1 MSKDLRNRIKQCL
14 SADQFVLQQALS
26 RLNRQIAESPAGASH
41 QDAVSA
47 LEARIEKSIARV
59 RSRQAKMPVVTYP
72 PELPVSEKR
81 QDIADALRQHQI
93 VVVAGET
100 GSGKTTQIPKICL
113 ELGYGVKGLIGHTQ
127 PRRLAARAVA
137 SRIADELG
145 ENLGQGVGYQVRFS
159 DNTNEHTFIKLMTD
173 GILLAE
179 IQQDRYLNK
188 YEVLIIDEAHER
200 SLNID
205 FLLGYLKRLSRQRP
219 DLKIIITS
227 ATIDVEKFSSHFSG
241 APIISVSGRTYPV
254 EILYQDPAELGSD
267 SQDQASDKDEDV
279 LFAGVMQ
286 ALRRLERIE
295 RERRQPPGDVLVFLS
310 GEREIRDLAM
320 ALRKQELR
328 QTEIL
333 PLYAR
338 LTQNEQQRIFA
349 PHKGRRIILS
359 TNVAETSLT
368 VPGIRYVIDSGLVRI
383 SRYSVQSKVQRLP
396 IEPVSQASANQRAG
410 RCGRVASGICIRLY
424 SESDFLSRPEYTDPE
439 IQRTNLSAVILQ
451 MLLLKLGD
459 IGQFPFVEA
468 PDRRAINDGF
478 KLLDELGAI
487 NRERRLTDTGR
498 AMARL
503 PVDPRL
509 GRMLLEAARRH
520 TLYELLIIVSA
531 LSVQDP
537 RETPADKRQ
546 AARERHQQFAS
557 KESDFLSWVILWEEV
572 ECQRQDLTQGQ
583 FRKFCKD
590 NFLSWMRLREWRE
603 THRQLSLSCQSLGYK
618 APQRTEEQVADYEAI
633 HRAMLPGSLN
643 QLGQKTQ
650 DGFYLGSRGRKFSLF
665 PSSVL
670 YKKMPRWIVSAE
682 LIETSRLF
690 ATMAGRIEPEWA
702 VDAAPHLL
710 RRDYFEAH
718 WEKKR
723 GEVIAYEKISLFGLT
738 LIEKRAVSY
747 GRIDPQLSRD
757 IFIRE
762 GLVAEQLDTSLGFY
776 QANAELL
783 TGIRRQEEKERRPDI
798 LVGDDQLAAFYD
810 ERLPPSVN
818 TVAALEQ
825 WYGEAEQQG
834 TDPLRMQRQHVIARD
849 IDQHSEYAFPDSTAV
864 QHNEL
869 AINYRFEPGSDEDGI
884 RIDVPA
890 PLIASMVQRDL
901 DWAVPGLVHDR
912 AVALMKSLPKALRKQ
927 FVPVPDFVTQ
937 ALSSA
942 GKENGAGKESK
953 AGAGDSDRSEQALT
967 ELLADRAWALKR
979 VRITPEQW
987 DPSAVPLHL
996 QPRIRVLGKHGK
1008 ALAEGQDLASQK
1020 RQFSDSPAAAT
1031 RTRQHPLERSGLT
1044 DWDFGD
1050 LPATVVIQ
1058 DGIRLI
1064 RYPALKDNGDSVAIV
1079 LCDTEYRAQQ
1089 TTQRGL
1095 ARLLMLRTAQQKNM
1109 ILKQLGRVQNTLG
1122 LKLIT
1127 QDKAWLEHA
1136 VSAAYR
1142 LGFHLNEQRIG
1153 NRAEFEALLAA
1164 GKADLV
1170 DQAARLC
1177 RLLTDTYDLLF
1188 DIRRRLSALPAT
1200 HRAAATDIDAQL
1212 ALLFP
1217 GDFPLSVPDAWLW
1230 EYPRYLKA
1238 IQQRLDK
1245 MPGQWHKDQ
1254 ATQAVLNELADLY
1267 GQDRVQAQV
1276 GEHAGLADFPWWL
1289 QELRVSLFAQTLG
1302 TRGPVSEKRLR
1313 KLLALPR

>member
-1 MSKDLRNRIKQCL
+1 MKNDLRSRIKQCL
-14 SADQFVLQQALS
+14 SADQFALQQALS
-26 RLNRQIAESPAGASH
+26 RLNRQIADGPAGAGH
-41 QDAVSA
+41 QQA
-47 LEARIEKSIARV
+47 LAALQARIVKSLARV
-59 RSRQAKMPVVTYP
+59 QARRARMPLVTYP
-72 PELPVSEKR
+72 AELPVSEKR
-81 QDIADALRQHQI
+81 QDIADALLQHQI

-145 ENLGQGVGYQVRFS
+145 ETLGQGVGYQVRFS
-159 DNTNEHTFIKLMTD
+159 DNTSEHTFIKLMTD

-205 FLLGYLKRLSRQRP
+205 FLLGYLKRLTRQRP

-227 ATIDVEKFSSHFSG
+227 ATIDVEKFSRHFSD

-254 EILYQDPAELGSD
+254 EILYQDPAQTGSD
-267 SQDQASDKDEDV
+267 DRDDASDSDEDT
-279 LFAGVMQ
+279 LLAGVMQ
-286 ALRRLERIE
+286 ALRQLERIE

-320 ALRKQELR
+320 ALRKQALR

-424 SESDFLSRPEYTDPE
+424 SEEDFLGRPQYTDPE

-459 IGQFPFVEA
+459 ISQFPFVEA

-487 NRERRLTDTGR
+487 NRDRALTDTGR

-509 GRMLLEAARRH
+509 GRMLLEAGKRH
-520 TLYELLIIVSA
+520 SLYELLIIVSA

-546 AARERHQQFAS
+546 AARERHQQFANAD
-557 KESDFLSWVILWEEV
+557 SDFLSWVVLWNEV
-572 ECQRQDLTQGQ
+572 ETQRQALTQGQ

-590 NFLSWMRLREWRE
+590 NFLSWLRLREWRE
-603 THRQLSLSCQSLGYK
+603 THRQLSLSCQALGYK
-618 APQRTEEQVADYEAI
+618 VPQRTEDQAPDYESV

-665 PSSVL
+665 PSSAL
-670 YKKMPRWIVSAE
+670 YKKMPRWIVTAE

-690 ATMAGRIEPEWA
+690 ATMAARIEPEWA

-723 GEVIAYEKISLFGLT
+723 GEVIAYEKITLFGLT

-747 GRIDPQLSRD
+747 GKLDPQLSRN

-762 GLVAEQLDTSLGFY
+762 GLVAEQLETRLPFY

-783 TGIRRQEEKERRPDI
+783 ADIRRQEEKERRPDI
-798 LVGDDQLAAFYD
+798 LVSDDQLAAFYE
-810 ERLPPSVN
+810 ERLPASVN
-818 TVAALEQ
+818 TVAALEH
-825 WYGEAEQQG
+825 WYSDPQQQRN
-834 TDPLRMQRQHVIARD
+834 DPLRMQREHVIARD
-849 IDQHSEYAFPDSTAV
+849 IDQHSDLAFPDSTAV

-869 AINYRFEPGSDEDGI
+869 SINYRFEPGSDDDGI
-884 RIDVPA
+884 SIDVPA
-890 PLIASMVQRDL
+890 PLLTSMTQRDL
-901 DWAVPGLVHDR
+901 DWAVPGLVQER
-912 AVALMKSLPKALRKQ
+912 AIALMKSLPKALRKQ
-927 FVPVPDFVTQ
+927 FVPVPDFVAQ
-937 ALSSA
+937 ALA
-942 GKENGAGKESK
+942 AVQITGNRKEGSIA
-953 AGAGDSDRSEQALT
+953 RPEQSLIDLLT
-967 ELLADRAWALKR
+967 AQAWALKR
-979 VRITPEQW
+979 IRIAQEHW
-987 DPSAVPLHL
+987 DPGSIPLHL
-996 QPRIRVLGKHGK
+996 QPRIRIHGDKDKVL
-1008 ALAEGQDLASQK
+1008 AVGQDLARLQQ
-1020 RQFSDSPAAAT
+1020 QFSDSPATAARV
-1031 RTRQHPLERSGLT
+1031 RTHPLERTGVIE
-1044 DWDFGD
+1044 WDFGT
-1050 LPATVVIQ
+1050 LPATIEIRE
-1058 DGIRLI
+1058 GINLL
-1064 RYPALKDNGDSVAIV
+1064 RYPALRDEGDSVAIV
-1079 LCDTEYRAQQ
+1079 LCDSERKAQQ
-1089 TTQRGL
+1089 ISQRGL
-1095 ARLLMLRTAQQKNM
+1095 ARLLMLRTTQQKSM
-1109 ILKQLGRVQNTLG
+1109 ILKQLGRVQSALG

-1127 QDKAWLEHA
+1127 QDKTWLEHA

-1142 LGFHLNEQRIG
+1142 LGFRLNEQQIRTQ
-1153 NRAEFEALLAA
+1153 ADFEALLAA

-1170 DQAARLC
+1170 DQAGRLC
-1177 RLLTDTYDLLF
+1177 RLLTETYDLLF
-1188 DIRRRLSALPAT
+1188 DVRRRLSGLPASHAT
-1200 HRAAATDIDAQL
+1200 AAEDIEAQL
-1212 ALLFP
+1212 SFLFP
-1217 GDFPLSVPDAWLW
+1217 DDFPLAVPDAWLW

-1245 MPGQWHKDQ
+1245 MAGQWSRDQ
-1254 ATQAVLNELADLY
+1254 QMQAVVSGLASIY
-1267 GQDRVQAQV
+1267 GQDRVQA
-1276 GEHAGLADFPWWL
+1276 HAAESAALADFSWWL

-1313 KLLALPR
+1313 KLLELPR

>member
-1 MSKDLRNRIKQCL
+1 MGKELRNQINQCL
-14 SADQFVLQQALS
+14 SADQFALRQALS
-26 RLNRQIAESPAGASH
+26 RLTGRTAGSGPGAG
-41 QDAVSA
+41 QQQA
-47 LEARIEKSIARV
+47 LATLQARIEKSIARV
-59 RSRQAKMPVVTYP
+59 QARKARIPIIKYP
-72 PELPVSEKR
+72 AQLPVSEKR

-137 SRIADELG
+137 SRIAEELG
-145 ENLGQGVGYQVRFS
+145 ETPGQGVGYQVRFS
-159 DNTNEHTFIKLMTD
+159 DNTNENTFIKLMTD

-227 ATIDVEKFSSHFSG
+227 ATIDVEKFSRYFSG
-241 APIISVSGRTYPV
+241 APIISVSGRTFPV
-254 EILYQDPAELGSD
+254 DILYQDPTELD
-267 SQDQASDKDEDV
+267 SEDKDDDI
-279 LFAGVMQ
+279 LLAGVLH
-286 ALRRLERIE
+286 ALRTLERIE
-295 RERRQPPGDVLVFLS
+295 REKRQAPGDVLIFLS
-310 GEREIRDLAM
+310 GEREIRDLAV

-328 QTEIL
+328 HTEIL

-349 PHKGRRIILS
+349 PHPGRRIILS

-424 SESDFLSRPEYTDPE
+424 SESDFFSRPLYTDPE

-459 IGQFPFVEA
+459 ISQFPFIEA

-487 NRERRLTDTGR
+487 DQERTLTETGY

-520 TLYELLIIVSA
+520 SLYELLIIVSA

-537 RETPADKRQ
+537 RDTPADKRQ
-546 AARERHQQFAS
+546 AARERHKQFAS
-557 KESDFLSWVILWEEV
+557 TDSDFLSWVLLWDEV
-572 ECQRQDLTQGQ
+572 EKQRQALTQGQ
-583 FRKFCKD
+583 FRKYCKE
-590 NFLSWMRLREWRE
+590 NFLSWLRLREWRE
-603 THRQLSLSCQSLGYK
+603 THRQLSLSCQSLGFK
-618 APQRTEEQVADYEAI
+618 APIRTQSQELDYEAI

-665 PSSVL
+665 PSSAL
-670 YKKMPRWIVSAE
+670 YKKMPRWVVSAE

-690 ATMAGRIEPEWA
+690 ATMAARIEPEWA

-723 GEVIAYEKISLFGLT
+723 GETIAYERVSLFGLT

-747 GRIDPQLSRD
+747 GPIDLALSRD

-762 GLVAEQLDTSLGFY
+762 GLVAQQLETRLPFY
-776 QANAELL
+776 QANAEML

-798 LVGDDQLAAFYD
+798 LVSEDQLAAFYA
-810 ERLPPSVN
+810 ERLPAAIN
-818 TVAALEQ
+818 TVAALER
-825 WYGEAEQQG
+825 WYRDEESQQS
-834 TDPLRMQRQHVIARD
+834 DPLRMQRDDVIARD
-849 IDQHSEYAFPDSTAV
+849 IDQNSDYAFPDSAAV
-864 QHNEL
+864 QHNDL
-869 AINYRFEPGSDEDGI
+869 SIRYRFEPGSDDDGI
-884 RIDVPA
+884 SIDVPA
-890 PLIASMVQRDL
+890 PLLINMSQPDL
-901 DWAVPGLVHDR
+901 DWAVPGLVHER

-927 FVPVPDFVTQ
+927 FVPVPAFVTQ
-937 ALSSA
+937 VLAA
-942 GKENGAGKESK
+942 DTGAGGVSQSS
-953 AGAGDSDRSEQALT
+953 GATKSLV
-967 ELLADRAWALKR
+967 ELLAERAWTLKR
-979 VRITPEQW
+979 IRITSEQW
-987 DPSAVPLHL
+987 DPGSIPVHL
-996 QPRIRVLGKHGK
+996 QPRIRVLDNKGRVLEMGH
-1008 ALAEGQDLASQK
+1008 DLADLK
-1020 RQFSDSPAAAT
+1020 RRFSSSPAAAT
-1031 RTRQHPLERSGLT
+1031 KARAHAIERAGIK
-1044 DWDFGD
+1044 DWDFGE
-1050 LPATVVIQ
+1050 LPATIEIN
-1058 DGIRLI
+1058 DGIRLL
-1064 RYPALKDNGDSVAIV
+1064 RYPALKDEGDSVAIV
-1079 LCDTEYRAQQ
+1079 VCEGEQKAAQIS
-1089 TTQRGL
+1089 QRGL
-1095 ARLLMLRTAQQKNM
+1095 ARLLMLRTVQQKSM
-1109 ILKQLGRVQNTLG
+1109 ILKQLGRVQKSLG

-1127 QDKAWLEHA
+1127 QDKDWLEHA

-1142 LGFHLNEQRIG
+1142 LSFRLSEQRVHKPDD
-1153 NRAEFEALLAA
+1153 FEALLRE

-1170 DQAARLC
+1170 EQAGRLC
-1177 RLLTDTYDLLF
+1177 RLLEETYDLLF
-1188 DIRRRLSALPAT
+1188 DIRRRLLSLPAALT
-1200 HRAAATDIDAQL
+1200 SAAADIETQL
-1212 ALLFP
+1212 AFLFP
-1217 GDFPLSVPDAWLW
+1217 DDFPVAVPNAWLW

-1238 IQQRLDK
+1238 IQQRLEKLPAQLARDRD
-1245 MPGQWHKDQ
+1245 MQRVI
-1254 ATQAVLNELADLY
+1254 TELSILY
-1267 GQDRVQAQV
+1267 GHDTVQERAGEDRA
-1276 GEHAGLADFPWWL
+1276 LADFHWWL
-1289 QELRVSLFAQTLG
+1289 QELRVSLYAQTLG
-1302 TRGPVSEKRLR
+1302 TKGPVSEKRLR
-1313 KLLALPR
+1313 KQLALPR

>member
-1 MSKDLRNRIKQCL
+1 MSKDLRSRIKQCL
-14 SADQFVLQQALS
+14 SADQFALQQALT
-26 RLNRQIAESPAGASH
+26 RLNRQIADGLADAGH
-41 QDAVSA
+41 QQAVTA
-47 LEARIEKSIARV
+47 LQARIEKSMARV
-59 RSRQAKMPVVTYP
+59 QSRRARIPVINYP

-81 QDIADALRQHQI
+81 QDIADALKQHQI

-145 ENLGQGVGYQVRFS
+145 ETLGQGVGYQVRFS

-179 IQQDRYLNK
+179 IQQDRFLNK

-227 ATIDVEKFSSHFSG
+227 ATIDVEKFSRHFSD

-254 EILYQDPAELGSD
+254 EVLYQDPAELEGD
-267 SQDQASDKDEDV
+267 DKDEDT
-279 LFAGVMQ
+279 LLAGVMH

-295 RERRQPPGDVLVFLS
+295 RERRQAPGDALVFLS
-310 GEREIRDLAM
+310 GEREIRDLAI
-320 ALRKQELR
+320 ALRKQELK

-349 PHKGRRIILS
+349 PHQGRRIILS

-424 SESDFLSRPEYTDPE
+424 SESDFLGRPEYTDPE

-459 IGQFPFVEA
+459 ISQFPFVEA

-487 NRERRLTDTGR
+487 NRERGLTDTGR

-509 GRMLLEAARRH
+509 GRMILEAAQRH
-520 TLYELLIIVSA
+520 SLYELLIIVSA

-546 AARERHQQFAS
+546 AARERHQQFGNA
-557 KESDFLSWVILWEEV
+557 ESDFLSWVVLWDEV
-572 ECQRQDLTQGQ
+572 EKQRQDLTQGQ

-618 APQRTEEQVADYEAI
+618 APARTENQELDYESV

-650 DGFYLGSRGRKFSLF
+650 DAFYLGSRGRKFSLF
-665 PSSVL
+665 PSSAL

-690 ATMAGRIEPEWA
+690 ATMAARIEPEWA

-710 RRDYFEAH
+710 RRDHFEAH

-747 GRIDPQLSRD
+747 GAIDPALSRD

-762 GLVAEQLDTSLGFY
+762 GLVAQQLETRLPFY
-776 QANAELL
+776 HANAELL
-783 TGIRRQEEKERRPDI
+783 ASIRRQEEKERRPDI
-798 LVGDDQLAAFYD
+798 LVSDDQLAAFYD
-810 ERLPPSVN
+810 ARLPSSIN
-818 TVAALEQ
+818 TVAALEH
-825 WYGEAEQQG
+825 WYREAPQQQA
-834 TDPLRMQRQHVIARD
+834 DPLHMQREHVIARA
-849 IDQHSEYAFPDSTAV
+849 IDSNSEYAFPDSAAV
-864 QHNEL
+864 QHNDL
-869 AINYRFEPGSDEDGI
+869 SINYRFEPGSDEDGI
-884 RIDVPA
+884 SIDVPA
-890 PLIASMVQRDL
+890 LLIGNLTQLDL
-901 DWAVPGLVHDR
+901 DWAVPGLVQER
-912 AVALMKSLPKALRKQ
+912 AIALMKCLPKALRKQ
-927 FVPVPDFVTQ
+927 FVPVPDFVARALDKAAKSEADRPTQ
-937 ALSSA
+937 T
-942 GKENGAGKESK
+942 
-953 AGAGDSDRSEQALT
+953 LT
-967 ELLADRAWALKR
+967 ELLAERAWALKR
-979 VRITPEQW
+979 IRIASGQW
-987 DPSAVPLHL
+987 DPTTIPLHL
-996 QPRIRVLGKHGK
+996 QPRIRVLDAKGRV
-1008 ALAEGQDLASQK
+1008 LTVEQDLTRLKQ
-1020 RQFSDSPAAAT
+1020 QFSNSPAASVAASV
-1031 RTRQHPLERSGLT
+1031 HPLERTGIT
-1044 DWDFGD
+1044 DWDFDD
-1050 LPATVVIQ
+1050 LPASVETNE
-1058 DGIRLI
+1058 GIRLV
-1064 RYPALKDNGDSVAIV
+1064 RYPALRDEGTSVAIV
-1079 LCDTEYRAQQ
+1079 LCESEHRAAQMSQ
-1089 TTQRGL
+1089 HGL
-1095 ARLLMLRTAQQKNM
+1095 ARLLMLRTTQQKNM
-1109 ILKQLGRVQNTLG
+1109 ILKQLGRVQQALG

-1127 QDKAWLEHA
+1127 QNKQWLENA
-1136 VSAAYR
+1136 LIAAYR
-1142 LGFHLNEQRIG
+1142 LSFRLNEQRILG
-1153 NRAEFEALLAA
+1153 RAEFEALLVEGKSGLVEQA
-1164 GKADLV
+1164 G
-1170 DQAARLC
+1170 RLC
-1177 RLLTDTYDLLF
+1177 RLLTDTYELLF
-1188 DIRRRLSALPAT
+1188 DIRRHLSSLPASYRGT
-1200 HRAAATDIDAQL
+1200 AADIEAQL
-1212 ALLFP
+1212 SILFTDDYP
-1217 GDFPLSVPDAWLW
+1217 DSVPDAWLW

-1238 IQQRLDK
+1238 VQQRLEKLPAQLTRDRE
-1245 MPGQWHKDQ
+1245 MQSVISDLGR
-1254 ATQAVLNELADLY
+1254 LY
-1267 GQDRVQAQV
+1267 GQDSVQSRIDADSR
-1276 GEHAGLADFPWWL
+1276 LADFPWCL

-1313 KLLALPR
+1313 KLLELPR

>member
-1 MSKDLRNRIKQCL
+1 MNKDLRTRIKQCL
-14 SADQFVLQQALS
+14 SADQFSLQQALS
-26 RLNRQIAESPAGASH
+26 RLNRRAAEGRVDAGY
-41 QDAVSA
+41 QQA
-47 LEARIEKSIARV
+47 LATLQARIEKSMASV
-59 RSRQAKMPVVTYP
+59 QSRLAKIPVINYP
-72 PELPVSEKR
+72 AELPVSEKR
-81 QDIADALRQHQI
+81 QDIADALERHQI

-137 SRIADELG
+137 SRIAEELG
-145 ENLGQGVGYQVRFS
+145 ETLGQGVGYQVRFS
-159 DNTNEHTFIKLMTD
+159 DNTTEHTFIKLMTD

-179 IQQDRYLNK
+179 IQQDRFLNK

-227 ATIDVEKFSSHFSG
+227 ATIDVEKFSRHFSD

-254 EILYQDPAELGSD
+254 EILYQDPAELDGD
-267 SQDQASDKDEDV
+267 DKDDEI
-279 LFAGVMQ
+279 LLAGVMQ
-286 ALRRLERIE
+286 ALRRLESLE
-295 RERRQPPGDVLVFLS
+295 RQRRQRPGDVLIFLS

-320 ALRKQELR
+320 ALRKQDLR

-338 LTQNEQQRIFA
+338 LTQNEQLRIFA
-349 PHKGRRIILS
+349 PHQGRRIILS

-424 SESDFLSRPEYTDPE
+424 SESDFLGRPQYTDPE

-459 IGQFPFVEA
+459 ISQFPFVEA

-487 NRERRLTDTGR
+487 DNERKLTETGR

-509 GRMLLEAARRH
+509 GRILLEAAQRH
-520 TLYELLIIVSA
+520 SLYELLIIVSA

-537 RETPADKRQ
+537 RDTPADKRQ
-546 AARERHQQFAS
+546 AARQKHQQFANA
-557 KESDFLSWVILWEEV
+557 ESDFLSWVVLWEEV
-572 ECQRQDLTQGQ
+572 EKQRQALTQGQ
-583 FRKFCKD
+583 FRKYCKE
-590 NFLSWMRLREWRE
+590 NFLSWLRLREWRE
-603 THRQLSLSCQSLGYK
+603 THRQLSLSCQTLGFK
-618 APQRTEEQVADYEAI
+618 APGRTENQDIDYESV

-665 PSSVL
+665 PSSAL

-690 ATMAGRIEPEWA
+690 ATMAARIEPEWA

-710 RRDYFEAH
+710 RRDHFEAH

-747 GRIDPQLSRD
+747 GAIDPVLSRD

-762 GLVAEQLDTSLGFY
+762 GLVAEQLETGLAFY
-776 QANAELL
+776 HANSDLL
-783 TGIRRQEEKERRPDI
+783 ATVRRQEEKERRPDI
-798 LVGDDQLAAFYD
+798 LVSDDQLAAFYD
-810 ERLPPSVN
+810 ERLPKSIN
-818 TVAALEQ
+818 NVAALEH
-825 WYGEAEQQG
+825 WYREAQQQS
-834 TDPLRMQRQHVIARD
+834 DPLRMQREDVVARD
-849 IDQHSEYAFPDSTAV
+849 VDQGSEVAFPDSTAV
-864 QHNEL
+864 HHNEL
-869 AINYRFEPGSDEDGI
+869 SINYRFEPGSAEDGI
-884 RIDVPA
+884 SIDVPA
-890 PLIASMVQRDL
+890 PLVSSLTQLDL
-901 DWAVPGLVHDR
+901 DWAVPGLVQER

-927 FVPVPDFVTQ
+927 FVPVPDFASRALENTGQSKEGRPTQ
-937 ALSSA
+937 TLV
-942 GKENGAGKESK
+942 ELLT
-953 AGAGDSDRSEQALT
+953 EQAWSMKRIR
-967 ELLADRAWALKR
+967 LAPDD
-979 VRITPEQW
+979 W
-987 DPSAVPLHL
+987 DPAALPLHL
-996 QPRIRVLGKHGK
+996 QPRVRVLD
-1008 ALAEGQDLASQK
+1008 ARQRVLAVEQDLSRLQQ
-1020 RQFSDSPAAAT
+1020 QFSGSAAAAT
-1031 RTRQHPLERSGLT
+1031 RVSTHPLERSGIT

-1050 LPATVVIQ
+1050 LPPMVETNE
-1058 DGIRLI
+1058 GIRLL
-1064 RYPALKDNGDSVAIV
+1064 RYPALRDEGDSVAIV
-1079 LCDTEYRAQQ
+1079 LCESELRAGQVS
-1089 TTQRGL
+1089 QRGL

-1136 VSAAYR
+1136 VSAVYR
-1142 LGFHLNEQRIG
+1142 LCFRLNERRILTQAG
-1153 NRAEFEALLAA
+1153 FEALLVEGRAELVEQA
-1164 GKADLV
+1164 G
-1170 DQAARLC
+1170 RLC
-1177 RLLTDTYDLLF
+1177 RLLTESYDLLF
-1188 DIRRRLSALPAT
+1188 TIRRQLASLPASYT
-1200 HRAAATDIDAQL
+1200 ALSRDIEGQL
-1212 ALLFP
+1212 SFLFP
-1217 GDFPLSVPDAWLW
+1217 DDFPLSVADAWLW

-1238 IQQRLDK
+1238 LQQRLDK
-1245 MPGQWHKDQ
+1245 LPANLKRDRDS
-1254 ATQAVLNELADLY
+1254 QAVIAELQAMY
-1267 GQDRVQAQV
+1267 GQAHVQARSA
-1276 GEHAGLADFPWWL
+1276 EDRNLAEFLWWL

-1313 KLLALPR
+1313 KLLAPPR

>member
-1 MSKDLRNRIKQCL
+1 MSKDLRSRIRQCL
-14 SADQFVLQQALS
+14 SADQFALQQALS
-26 RLNRQIAESPAGASH
+26 RLNRQIADGPADAGH
-41 QDAVSA
+41 QQAVTA
-47 LEARIEKSIARV
+47 LQARIDKSIARV
-59 RSRQAKMPVVTYP
+59 QSRRARIPHINYP

-81 QDIADALRQHQI
+81 QDIADALKQHQI

-145 ENLGQGVGYQVRFS
+145 ETLGQGVGYQVRFS
-159 DNTNEHTFIKLMTD
+159 DNTTENTFIKLMTD

-227 ATIDVEKFSSHFSG
+227 ATIDVEKFSRHFSD

-254 EILYQDPAELGSD
+254 EILYQDPAELETEN
-267 SQDQASDKDEDV
+267 KDEDI
-279 LFAGVMQ
+279 LLAGVMQ
-286 ALRRLERIE
+286 ALRRMESIE
-295 RERRQPPGDVLVFLS
+295 RERRQAPGDALVFLS

-410 RCGRVASGICIRLY
+410 RCGRVASGVCIRLY

-459 IGQFPFVEA
+459 ISQFPFVEA

-487 NRERRLTDTGR
+487 NRERKLTETGR

-509 GRMLLEAARRH
+509 GRMLLEAAGRH
-520 TLYELLIIVSA
+520 SLYELLIIVSA

-546 AARERHQQFAS
+546 AARERHQQFANVQ
-557 KESDFLSWVILWEEV
+557 SDFLSWVVLWDEV
-572 ECQRQDLTQGQ
+572 EKQRQELTQGQ

-618 APQRTEEQVADYEAI
+618 APLRTEDQVPDYESV

-665 PSSVL
+665 PSSAL
-670 YKKMPRWIVSAE
+670 YKKMPPWIVSAE

-690 ATMAGRIEPEWA
+690 ATMAARIEPEWA

-723 GEVIAYEKISLFGLT
+723 GEVVAYEKISLLGLT

-747 GRIDPQLSRD
+747 GSIDPALSRD

-762 GLVAEQLDTSLGFY
+762 GLVAEQLETQLPFY
-776 QANAELL
+776 QANVELL
-783 TGIRRQEEKERRPDI
+783 ATIRRQEEKERRPDI
-798 LVGDDQLAAFYD
+798 LVSDDQLAAFYD
-810 ERLPPSVN
+810 VRLPPSVN
-818 TVAALEQ
+818 TVAALEH
-825 WYGEAEQQG
+825 WCREPQQQQA
-834 TDPLRMQRQHVIARD
+834 DPLRMQREHVIARA
-849 IDQHSEYAFPDSTAV
+849 IDQDSAHAFPDSAAV

-869 AINYRFEPGSDEDGI
+869 SINYRFEPGSDEDGI
-884 RIDVPA
+884 SIDVPA
-890 PLIASMVQRDL
+890 LLIGSLTQLDL
-901 DWAVPGLVHDR
+901 DWAVPGLVQER
-912 AVALMKSLPKALRKQ
+912 AIALMKSLPKALRKQ
-927 FVPVPDFVTQ
+927 FVPVPEFVTQ
-937 ALSSA
+937 ALDGS
-942 GKENGAGKESK
+942 G
-953 AGAGDSDRSEQALT
+953 QAKTVPQTQTLT
-967 ELLADRAWALKR
+967 ELLADRAWSLKR
-979 VRITPEQW
+979 IRIAPEQW
-987 DPSAVPLHL
+987 DPATIPLHL
-996 QPRIRVLGKHGK
+996 QPRIRVLDAKGKVLTVAQNLSRLK
-1008 ALAEGQDLASQK
+1008 Q
-1020 RQFSDSPAAAT
+1020 QFSNSPAAST
-1031 RTRQHPLERSGLT
+1031 RASVHPLERAGIT

-1050 LPATVVIQ
+1050 LPANVETNE
-1058 DGIRLI
+1058 GIRLV
-1064 RYPALKDNGDSVAIV
+1064 RYPAIRDEGASVAIV
-1079 LCDTEYRAQQ
+1079 LCESEHKAAQISQ
-1089 TTQRGL
+1089 HGL
-1095 ARLLMLRTAQQKNM
+1095 ARLLMLRTTQQKNM
-1109 ILKQLGRVQNTLG
+1109 ILKQLGRVQTALG

-1127 QDKAWLEHA
+1127 QDKSWLENA

-1142 LGFHLNEQRIG
+1142 LSFRLNEQRILT
-1153 NRAEFEALLAA
+1153 RAEFEALLSD
-1164 GKADLV
+1164 GKAELV
-1170 DQAARLC
+1170 GQAGRLS
-1177 RLLTDTYDLLF
+1177 RLLTDSYDLLF
-1188 DIRRRLSALPAT
+1188 DIRRRLSALPAAY
-1200 HRAAATDIDAQL
+1200 RKAATDIEAQL
-1212 ALLFP
+1212 AILFP
-1217 GDFPLSVPDAWLW
+1217 AEFPDSVPDAWLW
-1230 EYPRYLKA
+1230 EYPRYLQA
-1238 IQQRLDK
+1238 VVQRLEK
-1245 MPGQWHKDQ
+1245 MPSQPARDQ
-1254 ATQAVLNELADLY
+1254 EMQSVLNELTRLY
-1267 GQDRVQAQV
+1267 GQDSIQARVDD
-1276 GEHAGLADFPWWL
+1276 ESKLADFPWWL
-1289 QELRVSLFAQTLG
+1289 QELRVSLFAQALG

-1313 KLLALPR
+1313 KLLEPPR

>member
-1 MSKDLRNRIKQCL
+1 MSNDLRNRIKQCL
-14 SADQFVLQQALS
+14 SADQFALQQALS
-26 RLNRQIAESPAGASH
+26 RLNRQIAESPAAANH
-41 QDAVSA
+41 QQAVSA
-47 LEARIEKSIARV
+47 LQARIEKSMARV
-59 RSRQAKMPVVTYP
+59 QARQARMPVVTYP
-72 PELPVSEKR
+72 AELPVSEKR
-81 QDIADALRQHQI
+81 QAIADALRQHQI

-145 ENLGQGVGYQVRFS
+145 ETLGQGVGYQVRFS
-159 DNTNEHTFIKLMTD
+159 DNSNEHTFIKLMTD

-179 IQQDRYLNK
+179 IQQDRFLNK

-227 ATIDVEKFSSHFSG
+227 ATIDVEKFSSHFAG

-254 EILYQDPAELGSD
+254 DILYQDPAELTSD
-267 SQDQASDKDEDV
+267 DHGEAGDKDEDT

-286 ALRRLERIE
+286 ALRRLERVE

-310 GEREIRDLAM
+310 GEREIRDLAV
-320 ALRKQELR
+320 ALRKQALR

-349 PHKGRRIILS
+349 PHQGRRIILS

-459 IGQFPFVEA
+459 ISQFPFVEA

-487 NRERRLTDTGR
+487 NRERKLTETGR

-509 GRMLLEAARRH
+509 GRMLLEAVSRH

-557 KESDFLSWVILWEEV
+557 KESDFLSWVILWEAV
-572 ECQRQDLTQGQ
+572 ESQRQALTQGQ

-618 APQRTEEQVADYEAI
+618 VPLRTDGQEQEPDYEAV

-670 YKKMPRWIVSAE
+670 YRKMPRWIVSAE

-690 ATMAGRIEPEWA
+690 ATKIEPEWA

-762 GLVAEQLDTSLGFY
+762 GLVAEQLDTRLDFY
-776 QANAELL
+776 QANAALL
-783 TGIRRQEEKERRPDI
+783 ASIRRQEEKERRPDI
-798 LVGDDQLAAFYD
+798 LVGDDQLAGFY
-810 ERLPPSVN
+810 EQRLPASVN
-818 TVAALEQ
+818 TVAALEH
-825 WYGEAEQQG
+825 WYADATQQG
-834 TDPLRMQRQHVIARD
+834 TDPLHMQRQDVITRD
-849 IDQHSEYAFPDSTAV
+849 IDQDSDYAFPDRTAV

-869 AINYRFEPGSDEDGI
+869 SINYRFEPGSDDDGI
-884 RIDVPA
+884 SIDVPA
-890 PLIASMVQRDL
+890 PLLASMTQRDL
-901 DWAVPGLVHDR
+901 DWAVPGLVQER
-912 AVALMKSLPKALRKQ
+912 ATALMKSLPKALRKQ
-927 FVPVPDFVTQ
+927 FVPVPDFVAQ
-937 ALSSA
+937 AL
-942 GKENGAGKESK
+942 GATGEGRRER
-953 AGAGDSDRSEQALT
+953 AEQALT
-967 ELLADRAWALKR
+967 DLLADQAWALKR
-979 VRITPEQW
+979 IRITPDQW
-987 DPSAVPLHL
+987 DPATIPLHL
-996 QPRIRVLGKHGK
+996 QPRIRVLGKQGK
-1008 ALAEGQDLASQK
+1008 TLAEGQGLAQLK
-1020 RQFSDSPAAAT
+1020 QQFSDSPAAAT
-1031 RTRQHPLERSGLT
+1031 RVKVHALERTGLT
-1044 DWDFGD
+1044 DWDFGE
-1050 LPATVVIQ
+1050 LPATVETH

-1064 RYPALKDNGDSVAIV
+1064 RYPALRDEGDSVAVV
-1079 LCDTEYRAQQ
+1079 LCDSEHKSQQ
-1089 TTQRGL
+1089 ITQHGL

-1109 ILKQLGRVQNTLG
+1109 ILKQLGRVQSALG

-1127 QDKAWLEHA
+1127 QHKAWLDHA
-1136 VSAAYR
+1136 VLAAYR
-1142 LGFHLNEQRIG
+1142 LSFRLNEQQIRT
-1153 NRAEFEALLAA
+1153 RADFESLLAS
-1164 GKADLV
+1164 GKGDLV
-1170 DQAARLC
+1170 EQAGRLC

-1188 DIRRRLSALPAT
+1188 DVRRRLSALPA
-1200 HRAAATDIDAQL
+1200 RYGAAATDIDAQL
-1212 ALLFP
+1212 SLLFP
-1217 GDFPLSVPDAWLW
+1217 DDFPLSVPDAWLW

-1238 IQQRLDK
+1238 IQQRLEK
-1245 MPGQWHKDQ
+1245 LPGQWSRDQ
-1254 ATQAVLNELADLY
+1254 QLQAVLADLASIY
-1267 GQDRVQAQV
+1267 GQERVQAQ
-1276 GEHAGLADFPWWL
+1276 AGDNSRLAEFPWWL

-1313 KLLALPR
+1313 KLLELPR

>member
-1 MSKDLRNRIKQCL
+1 MSSDFRSLIKQCL
-14 SADQFVLQQALS
+14 SADQFALRQALS
-26 RLNRQIAESPAGASH
+26 RLSRRIVEGPADAGH
-41 QDAVSA
+41 QQGVAA
-47 LEARIEKSIARV
+47 LQARMEKSMARV
-59 RSRQAKMPVVTYP
+59 QARRDRIPLIKYP

-81 QDIADALRQHQI
+81 RDIADALKQHQI

-145 ENLGQGVGYQVRFS
+145 ETLGQGVGYQVRFS
-159 DNTNEHTFIKLMTD
+159 DNTSEHTFIKLMTD

-219 DLKIIITS
+219 DLKIIVTS
-227 ATIDVEKFSSHFSG
+227 ATIDVEKFSSHFSD

-254 EILYQDPAELGSD
+254 EILYQDPAELKGD
-267 SQDQASDKDEDV
+267 DKDEDI
-279 LFAGVMQ
+279 LMAGVMQ
-286 ALRRLERIE
+286 ALRRLEQLE
-295 RERRQPPGDVLVFLS
+295 RERRQPPGDALIFLS

-396 IEPVSQASANQRAG
+396 VEPVSQASANQRAG

-424 SESDFLSRPEYTDPE
+424 SESDFLGRPEYTDPE
-439 IQRTNLSAVILQ
+439 IQRTNLSSVILQ

-459 IGQFPFVEA
+459 ISQFPFVEA

-487 NRERRLTDTGR
+487 DRERRLTGTGR
-498 AMARL
+498 AMARM

-509 GRMLLEAARRH
+509 GRMLLEAAQRH
-520 TLYELLIIVSA
+520 SLYELLIIVSA

-546 AARERHQQFAS
+546 AARERHKQFANA
-557 KESDFLSWVILWEEV
+557 ESDFLSWVVLWDEV
-572 ECQRQDLTQGQ
+572 EKQRQALTQGQ

-618 APQRTEEQVADYEAI
+618 VPVRTEDQVPDYEAV

-665 PSSVL
+665 PSSGL
-670 YKKMPRWIVSAE
+670 TKKMPRWIVSAE

-690 ATMAGRIEPEWA
+690 ATMAARIEPEWA

-710 RRDYFEAH
+710 RRDHFEAH
-718 WEKKR
+718 WEKNR
-723 GEVIAYEKISLFGLT
+723 GEVIAYEKVSLFGLT

-747 GRIDPQLSRD
+747 GSIDPVLSRD

-762 GLVAEQLDTSLGFY
+762 GLVAQQLDTRLPFY
-776 QANAELL
+776 QANAELMA
-783 TGIRRQEEKERRPDI
+783 TIRRQEEKERRPDI
-798 LVGDDQLAAFYD
+798 LVSDDQLAAFYD
-810 ERLPPSVN
+810 DRLPASIN
-818 TVAALEQ
+818 TVVALQ
-825 WYGEAEQQG
+825 NWYAQQQQQRA
-834 TDPLRMQRQHVIARD
+834 DPLRMQREHVVARD
-849 IDQHSEYAFPDSTAV
+849 IDQNSDYAFPDSAAV
-864 QHNEL
+864 HHNEL
-869 AINYRFEPGSDEDGI
+869 SINYRFEPGSDEDGI
-884 RIDVPA
+884 SIDVPA
-890 PLIASMVQRDL
+890 PLISSMTQLDL
-901 DWAVPGLVHDR
+901 DWAVPGLVQER
-912 AVALMKSLPKALRKQ
+912 AVALMKSLPKAMRKQ
-927 FVPVPDFVTQ
+927 FVPVPDFV
-937 ALSSA
+937 ALA
-942 GKENGAGKESK
+942 LAREVKNAP
-953 AGAGDSDRSEQALT
+953 GDPDKRTHTLVELLT
-967 ELLADRAWALKR
+967 ERAWTLKR
-979 VRITPEQW
+979 IRIAPELW
-987 DPSAVPLHL
+987 EPSAIPLHL
-996 QPRIRVLGKHGK
+996 QPRIRVLDNK
-1008 ALAEGQDLASQK
+1008 ARVLATGQDLSSLK
-1020 RQFSDSPAAAT
+1020 RQFSSSPVARNKTPVHA
-1031 RTRQHPLERSGLT
+1031 LERAGLR

-1050 LPATVVIQ
+1050 LPATVEINE
-1058 DGIRLI
+1058 GIRLL
-1064 RYPALKDNGDSVAIV
+1064 RYPALKDEGSSVAIV
-1079 LCDTEYRAQQ
+1079 LCESEHRATQMS
-1089 TTQRGL
+1089 QRGL
-1095 ARLLMLRTAQQKNM
+1095 ARLLMLRTTQQKNM
-1109 ILKQLGRVQNTLG
+1109 ILKQLGRVQKSLG

-1127 QDKAWLEHA
+1127 QDTDWLENA
-1136 VSAAYR
+1136 VSATYR
-1142 LGFHLNEQRIG
+1142 LSFQLNAQQIRT
-1153 NRAEFEALLAA
+1153 RAEFESLLTE
-1164 GKADLV
+1164 GKAELV
-1170 DQAARLC
+1170 DQAGRLC
-1177 RLLTDTYDLLF
+1177 RLLTETYDLLF
-1188 DIRRRLSALPAT
+1188 DIRRGLSSVTAAQ
-1200 HRAAATDIDAQL
+1200 REAAADIDAQL
-1212 ALLFP
+1212 AFLFP
-1217 GDFPLSVPDAWLW
+1217 GDFPVAVPEDWLW

-1238 IQQRLDK
+1238 IQLRLEKLPAQLARDLE
-1245 MPGQWHKDQ
+1245 M
-1254 ATQAVLNELADLY
+1254 QAVISDLSRLY
-1267 GQDRVQAQV
+1267 GQTRVQARV
-1276 GEHAGLADFPWWL
+1276 DEDRNLANFPWWL
-1289 QELRVSLFAQTLG
+1289 QELRVSLTAQSLG
-1302 TRGPVSEKRLR
+1302 TKGPVSEKRLR
-1313 KLLALPR
+1313 KQLEPPR